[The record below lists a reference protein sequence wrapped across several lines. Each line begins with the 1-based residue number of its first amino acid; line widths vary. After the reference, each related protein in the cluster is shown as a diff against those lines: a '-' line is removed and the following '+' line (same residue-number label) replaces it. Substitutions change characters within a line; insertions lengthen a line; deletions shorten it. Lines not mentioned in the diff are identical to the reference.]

1 VDSTPPHS
9 FFPQSHAGL
18 FNLSVVILLAVNSR
32 LIIENLMKYG
42 LLLRFDVSHLT
53 QALRDWPLLVCA
65 LSVPLFPVLAV
76 QLEKWKIKSPAL
88 SERVRGTEFVCAVLT
103 GLNTDGSDSRFQS
116 LELRFG

>member
-1 VDSTPPHS
+1 MEWVVGTRELARDSTGGGSSTARHAFS
-9 FFPQSHAGL
+9 PQSHAGL

-76 QLEKWKIKSPAL
+76 QLEKWKSKSPAL
-88 SERVRGTEFVCAVLT
+88 SERVRGTDFLALY
-103 GLNTDGSDSRFQS
+103 
-116 LELRFG
+116 